1 MKHDLQNAIDMVA
14 RLMPD
19 DKPWWIIGSTA
30 MALSGIDIEPDDVD
44 VLSDG
49 ATITAA
55 LAKLGVAPPPPAGN
69 DRFRSF
75 PFASYQA
82 PGASRIEF
90 MGDLELNEG
99 GAWGRLTITTRQPV
113 RAGGAVVFVPDLI
126 EQRHILQRFGREK
139 DVRKAALISAFLTP

>member
-1 MKHDLQNAIDMVA
+1 
-14 RLMPD
+14 MPD

-49 ATITAA
+49 ATIKAV
-55 LAKLGVAPPPPAGN
+55 LAKLGVTPPPPAGN
-69 DRFRSF
+69 SRFRSF

-82 PGASRIEF
+82 HDTARIEF
-90 MGDLELNEG
+90 MGDLELNED
-99 GAWGRLTITTRQPV
+99 GAWTRLIVTTRQSV
-113 RAGGAVVFVPDLI
+113 RVGDAVVFVPDLI

-139 DVRKAALISAFLTP
+139 DVRKAALISAILTP